1 MAHQLVPSGR
11 FCFHSAELY
20 EDQQIGA
27 GSYGVVCKAKCDE
40 VPCAAKILRP
50 VFFQDGDPGAQLLIE
65 RFENEC
71 VLLSGIKHPHIV
83 QYLGMYRNQSGLPVL
98 LMEILDQSLT
108 AFLERSSSALSHH
121 TQFNLCHDIALALV
135 YLHLNGII
143 HRDLSSNNVLLT
155 AGLRAKVTDF
165 GMAKLMQDVFRQPA
179 ENQTQCPGCLV
190 YMPPQALVS
199 PPEYTEKLDIFSFG
213 VLTIQI
219 ITREFPN
226 PGPPRREVMDEKYG
240 PVPVQVPIPEK
251 ERRKAHIDRVD
262 PSHPL
267 LNIAVCCLEYNENER
282 PSSQDLCHQLVAIK
296 ATVTPPPKALENSEK
311 TEELKKVQKEL
322 EVVQGDLK
330 AAQDELQTAQKEVV
344 RLNSEVEHQA
354 EIIEELRSK
363 SPPSPSSEGERR
375 LVWGSYSKAPCRM
388 FRGAAATAGNTIYIN
403 PSGTKEVYEFN
414 TDNNTWNSMPDCA
427 HSDFGL
433 AYVNSLVTTV
443 GGDKS
448 QSEPT
453 NILLSLV
460 RGNRWSQ
467 HFPPM
472 RIKRFEPAVA
482 CSNHLLVV
490 AGGKT
495 ELGGGRLCTVEV
507 MDTVTRHWY
516 LAASLPIAVSGM
528 SMTIAGERIHLL
540 GGFDERGASTT
551 VFSCT
556 LSALRSS
563 FRSRSLRKVFRQ
575 GFSRGSRNIWQV
587 NEDIPVYYST
597 CASLDKDLISVGGL
611 DSHRRPT
618 AEIRKYNPSS
628 NSWHV
633 VGAMPTARYDCL
645 VSVTCGNK
653 LVVVGGCTS
662 SSWGS
667 WTDVVEVCT
676 L

>member
-1 MAHQLVPSGR
+1 MAHQLVPCGR

-40 VPCAAKILRP
+40 LPCAAKVLRS
-50 VFFQDGDPGAQLLIE
+50 VFFQDGDPGARLLIE

-108 AFLERSSSALSHH
+108 AFLEHSSFPLSNH
-121 TQFNLCHDIALALV
+121 TQFNLCHDVALALV

-165 GMAKLMQDVFRQPA
+165 GMAKLMQDVLRQPA
-179 ENQTQCPGCLV
+179 EDQTQCPGCLV

-219 ITREFPN
+219 ITRKFPY
-226 PGPPRREVMDEKYG
+226 PGPPRREVKDKKYG
-240 PVPVQVPIPEK
+240 PIPVQVPIPEK
-251 ERRKAHIDRVD
+251 ERRKAHIDCID

-267 LNIAVCCLEYNENER
+267 LDIAVCCLEYNEDER
-282 PSSQDLCHQLVAIK
+282 PSSQDLCHQLLALKV
-296 ATVTPPPKALENSEK
+296 TSTPPPKSFENSDK
-311 TEELKKVQKEL
+311 IKELEKEL
-322 EVVQGDLK
+322 EVVQDKLK
-330 AAQDELQTAQKEVV
+330 EAQK
-344 RLNSEVEHQA
+344 
-354 EIIEELRSK
+354 IIEELRSK
-363 SPPSPSSEGERR
+363 PSTPPSPPPPPPPEGER
-375 LVWGSYSKAPCRM
+375 LIWGSHSKAPCRM

-414 TDNNTWNSMPDCA
+414 TDDNSWNAMPDCA

-433 AYVNSLVTTV
+433 AYVNSLVTAV

-482 CSNHLLVV
+482 CSDHLLVV

-507 MDTVTRHWY
+507 MNTVTRHWY
-516 LAASLPIAVSGM
+516 MAASLPIAVSGM

-563 FRSRSLRKVFRQ
+563 FQSRSLRKVFRQ

-597 CASLDKDLISVGGL
+597 CASLDKELISVGGL
-611 DSHRRPT
+611 DPHRRPT
-618 AEIRKYNPSS
+618 ADIRKYNPSS

-645 VSVTCGNK
+645 VSVTSGNK

>member
-1 MAHQLVPSGR
+1 MAHQLVPCGR

-40 VPCAAKILRP
+40 LPCAAKVLRS
-50 VFFQDGDPGAQLLIE
+50 VFFQDGDPGARLLIE

-108 AFLERSSSALSHH
+108 AFLEHSSLPLSNH
-121 TQFNLCHDIALALV
+121 TQFNLCHDVALALV

-165 GMAKLMQDVFRQPA
+165 GMAKLMQDVLRQPA
-179 ENQTQCPGCLV
+179 EDQTQCPGCLV

-219 ITREFPN
+219 ITRKFPN
-226 PGPPRREVMDEKYG
+226 PGPPRREVKDKKYG
-240 PVPVQVPIPEK
+240 PIPVQVPIPEK
-251 ERRKAHIDRVD
+251 ERRKAHIDCID

-267 LNIAVCCLEYNENER
+267 LDIAVCCLEYNEDER
-282 PSSQDLCHQLVAIK
+282 PSSQDLCHQLLALKV
-296 ATVTPPPKALENSEK
+296 TSTPPPKSLENSEK
-311 TEELKKVQKEL
+311 IKELEKEL
-322 EVVQGDLK
+322 EVVQDKLK
-330 AAQDELQTAQKEVV
+330 EAQK
-344 RLNSEVEHQA
+344 
-354 EIIEELRSK
+354 IIEELRSK
-363 SPPSPSSEGERR
+363 PSTPPSPPPPPPPEGER
-375 LVWGSYSKAPCRM
+375 LIWGSHSKAPCRM

-414 TDNNTWNSMPDCA
+414 TDNNSWNAMPDCA

-433 AYVNSLVTTV
+433 AYVNSLVTAV

-482 CSNHLLVV
+482 CSDHLLVV

-507 MDTVTRHWY
+507 MNTVTRHWY
-516 LAASLPIAVSGM
+516 MAASLPIAVSGM

-563 FRSRSLRKVFRQ
+563 FQSRSLRKVFRQ

-597 CASLDKDLISVGGL
+597 CASLDKELISVGGL
-611 DSHRRPT
+611 DPHRRPT
-618 AEIRKYNPSS
+618 ADIRKYNPSS

-645 VSVTCGNK
+645 VSVTSGNK

>member
-1 MAHQLVPSGR
+1 MTS
-11 FCFHSAELY
+11 
-20 EDQQIGA
+20 
-27 GSYGVVCKAKCDE
+27 
-40 VPCAAKILRP
+40 
-50 VFFQDGDPGAQLLIE
+50 
-65 RFENEC
+65 
-71 VLLSGIKHPHIV
+71 
-83 QYLGMYRNQSGLPVL
+83 
-98 LMEILDQSLT
+98 
-108 AFLERSSSALSHH
+108 
-121 TQFNLCHDIALALV
+121 
-135 YLHLNGII
+135 
-143 HRDLSSNNVLLT
+143 
-155 AGLRAKVTDF
+155 
-165 GMAKLMQDVFRQPA
+165 
-179 ENQTQCPGCLV
+179 
-190 YMPPQALVS
+190 
-199 PPEYTEKLDIFSFG
+199 
-213 VLTIQI
+213 
-219 ITREFPN
+219 
-226 PGPPRREVMDEKYG
+226 
-240 PVPVQVPIPEK
+240 
-251 ERRKAHIDRVD
+251 
-262 PSHPL
+262 
-267 LNIAVCCLEYNENER
+267 
-282 PSSQDLCHQLVAIK
+282 
-296 ATVTPPPKALENSEK
+296 TPPPKSLENSDK
-311 TEELKKVQKEL
+311 IKELEKEL
-322 EVVQGDLK
+322 EVVQDKLK
-330 AAQDELQTAQKEVV
+330 EAQK
-344 RLNSEVEHQA
+344 
-354 EIIEELRSK
+354 IIEELRSK
-363 SPPSPSSEGERR
+363 PSTPPPPPPEGER
-375 LVWGSYSKAPCRM
+375 LIWGSYSKAPCRM

-414 TDNNTWNSMPDCA
+414 TDDNSWNAMPDCT

-433 AYVNSLVTTV
+433 AYVNSLVTAV

-482 CSNHLLVV
+482 CSDHLLVV

-507 MDTVTRHWY
+507 MNTVTRHWY
-516 LAASLPIAVSGM
+516 MAASLPIAVSGM

-563 FRSRSLRKVFRQ
+563 FQSRSLRKVFRQ

-597 CASLDKDLISVGGL
+597 CASLDKELISVGGL
-611 DSHRRPT
+611 DPHRRPT
-618 AEIRKYNPSS
+618 ADIRKYNPSS

-633 VGAMPTARYDCL
+633 VGAMLTARYDCL
-645 VSVTCGNK
+645 VSVTSGNK

>member
-1 MAHQLVPSGR
+1 MAHQLVPCGH

-40 VPCAAKILRP
+40 LPCAAKVLRS
-50 VFFQDGDPGAQLLIE
+50 VFFQDGDPGARWLIE

-108 AFLERSSSALSHH
+108 AFLEHSSFPLSNH
-121 TQFNLCHDIALALV
+121 TQFSLCHDIALALV

-165 GMAKLMQDVFRQPA
+165 GMAKLMQDVLRQPA
-179 ENQTQCPGCLV
+179 EDQTQCPGCLV

-219 ITREFPN
+219 ITRKFPN

-240 PVPVQVPIPEK
+240 PIPVQVPIPEK
-251 ERRKAHIDRVD
+251 ERRKAHIDCID

-267 LNIAVCCLEYNENER
+267 LDMAVCCLKYNEDER
-282 PSSQDLCHQLVAIK
+282 PSSQDLCHQLLAIK
-296 ATVTPPPKALENSEK
+296 ATATAPPKPLQNSDK
-311 TEELKKVQKEL
+311 TKELQKVEKEL
-322 EVVQGDLK
+322 EVVQGELK
-330 AAQDELQTAQKEVV
+330 GAQEEIG
-344 RLNSEVEHQA
+344 RLNNEVEHQA
-354 EIIEELRSK
+354 RIIEGLQSNLPL
-363 SPPSPSSEGERR
+363 SPPSEGERR
-375 LVWGSYSKAPCRM
+375 LIWGSHSKAPCRM
-388 FRGAAATAGNTIYIN
+388 FRGATATAGNTIYIN
-403 PSGTKEVYEFN
+403 PSGTKELYEFN
-414 TDNNTWNSMPDCA
+414 TDDNSWNAMPDCA

-433 AYVNSLVTTV
+433 AYVNLLVTAV

-472 RIKRFEPAVA
+472 RMKRFEPAVA
-482 CSNHLLVV
+482 CSDHLLVV

-507 MDTVTRHWY
+507 MNTVTRHWY
-516 LAASLPIAVSGM
+516 MAASLPIAVSGM

-563 FRSRSLRKVFRQ
+563 FQSRSLRKVFRQ

-597 CASLDKDLISVGGL
+597 CASLDKELISVGGL
-611 DSHRRPT
+611 DPHRRPT
-618 AEIRKYNPSS
+618 AEIRKYNLSS

-633 VGAMPTARYDCL
+633 VGTMPTARYDCL
-645 VSVTCGNK
+645 VSVTSGNK